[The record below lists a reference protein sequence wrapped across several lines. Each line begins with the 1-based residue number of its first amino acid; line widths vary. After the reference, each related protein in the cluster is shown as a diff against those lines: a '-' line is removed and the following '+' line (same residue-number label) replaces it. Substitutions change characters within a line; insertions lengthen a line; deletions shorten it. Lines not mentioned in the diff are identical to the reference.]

1 MHLTTHQTISPELCG
16 RVKELDEGRAEVEL
30 VTTEV
35 MAADD
40 SGLVHGGFVFG
51 LADFAAMAAVNHP
64 WVVLAGAESR
74 FTKPVQVGET
84 LTARATSDGDPQ
96 RPRVEV
102 VVERTGDPVAHFV
115 MKCAILDRHVLAGD
129 PS

>member
-1 MHLTTHQTISPELCG
+1 MQLTTHLGVSPELCG
-16 RVKELDEGRAEVEL
+16 RLVSLAEDRAEVEL
-30 VTTEV
+30 MATPA

-64 WVVLAGAESR
+64 WVVLASAESR
-74 FTKPVQVGET
+74 FAKPVRVGET
-84 LTARATSDGDPQ
+84 LTARATSDGDPR

-102 VVERTGDPVAHFV
+102 TVERGTDPVAHFV
-115 MKCAILDRHVLAGD
+115 MKCAILDQHVLAGD